1 MSRVLAAAGVA
12 ACATA
17 LAAAGCAASGGGI
30 AGSGAAAETARP
42 AFEVISSRP
51 AREGDALRAE
61 DLEPLAVGSVRWRR
75 AEGGEPFCVKTT
87 GTAPRFERE
96 DPVATRT
103 LVRADDGTVS
113 LERQRDATDGAVL
126 VFTSPLLLAPA
137 RLAPGEE
144 PASTSGI
151 VTEREK
157 ARDNDGG
164 RAQRTMRIASV
175 DRVRTPMGEFDAVRV
190 DATLAMK
197 VPFASLRRETSTWV
211 RAGVGPVAV
220 RSDERVL
227 VMGVVPRNRTETR
240 VRLPEGGGAP

>member
-1 MSRVLAAAGVA
+1 
-12 ACATA
+12 
-17 LAAAGCAASGGGI
+17 
-30 AGSGAAAETARP
+30 
-42 AFEVISSRP
+42 
-51 AREGDALRAE
+51 
-61 DLEPLAVGSVRWRR
+61 
-75 AEGGEPFCVKTT
+75 
-87 GTAPRFERE
+87 
-96 DPVATRT
+96 
-103 LVRADDGTVS
+103 VRADDGAVS

-175 DRVRTPMGEFDAVRV
+175 DRLRTPLGEFEAVRV

-211 RAGVGPVAV
+211 RPGIGPVAV